1 MEEDKVDTLSS
12 DNGHSN
18 KDFIIGL
25 ILAISSSLFIGS
37 SFIIKKKGLLRV
49 ARSSSTR
56 AGSGG
61 FAYLR
66 EWLWW
71 AGLLTMAVGE
81 ASNFA
86 AFGFVPASLVTTLG
100 ALSVLIAAVLASV
113 MLNERLNIHGKLG
126 CILAIIGST
135 VVVIH
140 SPESPGVDNLYE
152 TGKNMLSPL
161 FILYAGSAVSL
172 AIYLIFWKSPKI
184 GQTNVLVYVSICSL
198 LGSLSVVFA
207 KGLSI
212 AIRLTASGNSQLLN
226 PLAWFFLIAMATGI
240 TIQLSYLNMALDTFN
255 TALVTPIYYV
265 MFTTLSITSS
275 GILYKEWT
283 KLSIANVAGDL
294 CGFATT
300 ICGVFLLHMFKDV
313 NVTFSDLLSSSNKTK
328 TSSNEPELQPSL
340 NSPTRTLD
348 DSATV

>member
-1 MEEDKVDTLSS
+1 MLCS
-12 DNGHSN
+12 
-18 KDFIIGL
+18 
-25 ILAISSSLFIGS
+25 
-37 SFIIKKKGLLRV
+37 
-49 ARSSSTR
+49 
-56 AGSGG
+56 
-61 FAYLR
+61 
-66 EWLWW
+66 
-71 AGLLTMAVGE
+71 
-81 ASNFA
+81 
-86 AFGFVPASLVTTLG
+86 
-100 ALSVLIAAVLASV
+100 AVLASV

-152 TGKNMLSPL
+152 TGQNMLSPCKCAL
-161 FILYAGSAVSL
+161 LTHKVLFVNTCTKNYLLGSGENCCKIIITNNVFITYHSFAVFILYAGSAVSL